1 MNTASESRIGVMN
14 IMDRSGHKQ
23 LTWSTDRLDEI
34 VEAKETFDALMKK
47 GYSAFGA
54 NQKEEAKHLIKE
66 FDPTVE
72 EMVLVP
78 KIVGG

>member
-34 VEAKETFDALMKK
+34 VEARETFDALMKK

-54 NQKEEAKHLIKE
+54 NQKEETKYLIKE

>member
-1 MNTASESRIGVMN
+1 MNMASESRIGIMN

-23 LTWSTDRLDEI
+23 LTWDIDRLDEI
-34 VEAKETFDALMKK
+34 VEAKETFDNLMKK
-47 GYSAFGA
+47 GYSAFGG
-54 NQKEEAKHLIKE
+54 NGKEEAKHALKE

-78 KIVGG
+78 RIVGG